1 MIINNK
7 ENNKDG
13 QQHITNEHSVRLSPP
28 LEGLGE
34 VFGGGFSTV
43 ILAAG
48 DFPTHVLPL
57 HILRTTENLIVCD
70 GALKDLL

>member
-7 ENNKDG
+7 KKNKNG
-13 QQHITNEHSVRLSPP
+13 QHQHIPNEHSVKHSPP
-28 LEGLGE
+28 FGG
-34 VFGGGFSTV
+34 VGGGFSSV

-48 DFPTHVLPL
+48 DFPTHALPL
-57 HILRTTENLIVCD
+57 HILLTAVNLIDGD

>member
-13 QQHITNEHSVRLSPP
+13 QHQHIPNEHPVRLSPP

-34 VFGGGFSTV
+34 VF
-43 ILAAG
+43 
-48 DFPTHVLPL
+48 VL
-57 HILRTTENLIVCD
+57 IDIFFF
-70 GALKDLL
+70 

>member
-13 QQHITNEHSVRLSPP
+13 QQQHIPNEHPVRLSPP

-34 VFGGGFSTV
+34 VSSFRYSPPFGGVALVPLSLLRATF
-43 ILAAG
+43 L
-48 DFPTHVLPL
+48 PTSYPFTSYVLQR
-57 HILRTTENLIVCD
+57 I
-70 GALKDLL
+70 